1 MECQRFPSSKQQI
14 TGVLSLCTDSLESGF
29 VIQHTNTVHSI
40 PVQQKQAV
48 SYFKPSDVRMC
59 NMSLI
64 AIARIIFAWKNL
76 ELDEC

>member
-1 MECQRFPSSKQQI
+1 M
-14 TGVLSLCTDSLESGF
+14 
-29 VIQHTNTVHSI
+29 
-40 PVQQKQAV
+40 QQKQAV